1 MFKFCQHPLCFST
14 SKDTLEDLLHCILNF
29 FMANMVSLLRDGR
42 TRNSLGS
49 GFSETRIMG
58 QDKSTHSPRVTH

>member
-1 MFKFCQHPLCFST
+1 MFKFCQHPLCFNT
-14 SKDTLEDLLHCILNF
+14 SKYTVEDLLRCR
-29 FMANMVSLLRDGR
+29 NMEKHGLSAGDGR

-58 QDKSTHSPRVTH
+58 QDKSIHSPGVTH

>member
-1 MFKFCQHPLCFST
+1 MFTFCQHPLCFST
-14 SKDTLEDLLHCILNF
+14 SKYTLEDRLPCILNW

-49 GFSETRIMG
+49 GFSETGIMG
-58 QDKSTHSPRVTH
+58 QDKSIHNPRVTH